1 MIARFDRFR
10 HRKPL
15 LVLIQ
20 NAMRLKL
27 ALTNLRD
34 FSGPVPEP
42 TRHETL
48 LRIATAAA
56 ILAGP
61 SLAPSASSVAS
72 RLRTQRS

>member
-1 MIARFDRFR
+1 M
-10 HRKPL
+10 
-15 LVLIQ
+15 LIQ

-34 FSGPVPEP
+34 FSWPVPEP

-48 LRIATAAA
+48 LRIAAAAAAA

-61 SLAPSASSVAS
+61 ALAPSASSVAS

>member
-1 MIARFDRFR
+1 
-10 HRKPL
+10 
-15 LVLIQ
+15 
-20 NAMRLKL
+20 MRLKL

-34 FSGPVPEP
+34 FSWPVPEP